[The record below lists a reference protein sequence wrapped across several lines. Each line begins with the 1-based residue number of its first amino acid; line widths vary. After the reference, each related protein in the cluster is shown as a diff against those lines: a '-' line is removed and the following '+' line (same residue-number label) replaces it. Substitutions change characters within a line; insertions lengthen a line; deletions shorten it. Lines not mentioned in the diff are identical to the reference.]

1 MIIKKF
7 TGKNENE
14 AKAAATKELGAGVVF
29 MNVKTVKPKG
39 LFSFLRPSTVEV
51 TAAIEEETDNPPA
64 KKPAAEPP
72 KEAPKPR
79 FKDVIVD
86 DEDDTPAAPEKKDDI
101 EAKLASIHSLIEEKL
116 SKEEETF
123 DPADEPS
130 PISGGKN
137 EVVQFLKLIYNTL
150 IDNEVDEK
158 YANELLGEIER
169 MNRPGATIDYLLGNI
184 YQKMILSFGQA
195 STVQPSDEGPR
206 VVYFIGPT
214 GVGKTTTIAKVA
226 SILSVSKNKSVALV
240 TTDTYRIAA
249 AEQLKTYANI
259 LNVPFK
265 VIYTEEEMVAAYKEL
280 ESCDYILVDT
290 AGHSPKNDDLKANTR
305 KFLHALDELAR
316 KEVYLVLSATTKYKD
331 LKLIADMYKEMDDY
345 KLIFTKLDETGSL
358 GNLWNIKRYTDTAIG
373 YVTTGQNV
381 PGDIQSF
388 NPQTTVKQLL
398 GGK

>member
-1 MIIKKF
+1 VIIKKF

>member
-14 AKAAATKELGAGVVF
+14 ARAAAVKELGAGVVI

-64 KKPAAEPP
+64 KKAAAEPP
-72 KEAPKPR
+72 KEPVRPR
-79 FKDVIVD
+79 FKDVIE
-86 DEDDTPAAPEKKDDI
+86 DEEPTVPQEEKKGDI
-101 EAKLASIHSLIEEKL
+101 EAKLESIHSLIEEKL
-116 SKEEETF
+116 SKEEESF
-123 DPADEPS
+123 DTDEEPS
-130 PISGGKN
+130 PVSGSKN

-150 IDNEVDEK
+150 IENEVDEK

-169 MNRPGATIDYLLGNI
+169 MNRPGATIDYLLANI

-195 STVQPSDEGPR
+195 STVQPAESGPR
-206 VVYFIGPT
+206 IVYFIGPT

-226 SILSVSKNKSVALV
+226 SILSVTRNKKVALI

-259 LNVPFK
+259 LNVPFR
-265 VIYTEEEMVAAYKEL
+265 VIYTEEEMVAAYREL
-280 ESCDYILVDT
+280 ENHDFILVDT
-290 AGHSPKNDDLKANTR
+290 AGHSPKNDDLKANTK
-305 KFLHALDELAR
+305 KFLHALDELAA

-345 KLIFTKLDETGSL
+345 KLIFTKLDETGAL

-388 NPQTTVKQLL
+388 NPQATVKQLL